1 MTTVRDVLSRKGSD
15 VFTIE
20 LDASVFDALKRMA
33 QEDVGALVVVERNAV
48 IGVISER
55 DYARKVILRG
65 ESSKDIPVA
74 RIMTRR
80 VVTVTP
86 DASIDECMG
95 LMTDKRIRHLPV
107 VEDGSLCGVV
117 SIGDVV
123 KALLAEKDF
132 VIERLE
138 EYIRY
143 AH

>member
-1 MTTVRDVLSRKGSD
+1 MTTVRDVLSRKGND

-86 DASIDECMG
+86 DTSIDECMG
-95 LMTDKRIRHLPV
+95 LMTDKRVRHLPV